1 MNRIR
6 CAFSVDFEDWYQG
19 FEIIPVDTWGKYP
32 ARIER
37 NCHKILELLRNHNVK
52 ATFFVLGYLAEKYP
66 HLIEAIKAD
75 DHEIGSHGFSHTQLF
90 RLTPEKFDDEIKR
103 TNEAIV
109 KITGKNPIGFRAP
122 IFSIVEDSLWA
133 IDVLAENGYLYDSSI
148 YPTINYRYGIVK
160 SERFFHQI
168 ETKKGNKIAEI
179 PVTTSKFSKL
189 NMPVGGGAYF
199 RIWPY
204 FVTRWGF
211 RQVVREGH
219 PGVFYIHPWEIDTE
233 QPRIKLPLRLS
244 LTHYTN
250 LKTTEKKLKKLF
262 EDFSFSTM
270 ADVFGF
276 EY

>member
-1 MNRIR
+1 
-6 CAFSVDFEDWYQG
+6 
-19 FEIIPVDTWGKYP
+19 
-32 ARIER
+32 
-37 NCHKILELLRNHNVK
+37 
-52 ATFFVLGYLAEKYP
+52 
-66 HLIEAIKAD
+66 
-75 DHEIGSHGFSHTQLF
+75 
-90 RLTPEKFDDEIKR
+90 
-103 TNEAIV
+103 
-109 KITGKNPIGFRAP
+109 
-122 IFSIVEDSLWA
+122 VEDSLWA

-211 RQVVREGH
+211 RQVVREGR

>member
-1 MNRIR
+1 MNNLK

-19 FEIIPVDTWGKYP
+19 LEIIPLDTWEKYP

-37 NCHKILELLRNHNVK
+37 NCHKFLQILKDRKIK
-52 ATFFVLGYLAEKYP
+52 ATFFILGYLAEKFP
-66 HLIEAIKAD
+66 HLIEAINAEG
-75 DHEIGSHGFSHTQLF
+75 HEIGSHGFSHTQLF
-90 RLTPEKFDDEIKR
+90 RLTPEKFDGEIKR

-122 IFSIVEDSLWA
+122 IFSIIEDSLWA
-133 IDVLAENGYLYDSSI
+133 IDVLAENGFLYDSSI

-160 SERFFHQI
+160 SERFLHHI
-168 ETKKGNKIAEI
+168 KTEKGNKIAEI
-179 PVTTSKFSKL
+179 PVTTSKFL
-189 NMPVGGGAYF
+189 GQNIPVGGGAYF

-211 RQVVREGH
+211 RQVVRDGA

-250 LKTTEKKLKKLF
+250 LKTTEKKLEKLF
-262 EDFSFSTM
+262 GDFKFSSM